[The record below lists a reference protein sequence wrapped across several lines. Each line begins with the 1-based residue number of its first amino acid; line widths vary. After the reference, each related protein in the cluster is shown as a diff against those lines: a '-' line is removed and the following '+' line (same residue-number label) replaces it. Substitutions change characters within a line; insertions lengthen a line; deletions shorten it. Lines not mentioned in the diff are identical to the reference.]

1 MATIKQ
7 DEKHI
12 ADTLENDQKLANE
25 IKSLSDGALK
35 ELSSYLNDWAER
47 NTNVKGIILPLSL
60 NKLPSQ
66 EDANTIKKIIG
77 EINVADDDDVIYIKQ
92 MVNNAGSN
100 YKISRQSYIEALIT
114 IIMAK
119 HLHAVNKI
127 QKTYINQDIQSD
139 AKYLTQGN
147 GDLKNVA
154 KNQSID
160 KFIPEYQSITDEKG
174 NNLLNMNYT
183 SVVGA
188 VSVMTAATIGK
199 VRQGV
204 ALNDFKVYANNID
217 VVAAK
222 VSMHDV
228 MAHGMGSK
236 ALGYD
241 LSGGFQRADVAL
253 VRNYRT
259 ISAYMHSQFR
269 YKLANYFK
277 ITQATIINEMNPC
290 KICVPYVGRIYDV
303 ATATAIVPLHVQCR
317 CDVKLIT
324 DNSDISDIDSD
335 DD

>member
-1 MATIKQ
+1 MATVKQ
-7 DEKHI
+7 DKKHI

-35 ELSSYLNDWAER
+35 ELSSYLDDWAER
-47 NTNVKGIILPLSL
+47 NTNVKGVIFPLSL

-66 EDANTIKKIIG
+66 EDANTIKKIIS
-77 EINVADDDDVIYIKQ
+77 EINLADDDDAIYIKQ
-92 MVNNAGSN
+92 MVNNSGNN

-119 HLHAVNKI
+119 HLHAVNKV
-127 QKTYINQDIQSD
+127 QKTYINQDIDND
-139 AKYLTQGN
+139 ANYLVGKN
-147 GDLKNVA
+147 GDFEKLA
-154 KNQSID
+154 KKQDIV
-160 KFIPEYQSITDEKG
+160 KLMPEYQSITDEKG

-204 ALNDFKVYANNID
+204 ALNDFKAYANNID

-222 VSMHDV
+222 VSVHDV
-228 MAHGMGSK
+228 MAHGMSSK

-269 YKLANYFK
+269 YKLAKYFK
-277 ITQATIINEMNPC
+277 ITQATIINEMDPC
-290 KICVPYVGRIYDV
+290 KICVPYVGQIYDV
-303 ATATAIVPLHVQCR
+303 PTATEIVPVHVQCR
-317 CDVKLIT
+317 CEVKLLT
-324 DNSDISDIDSD
+324 NNSDISDIDSD